1 MIKFEHVEVTGWK
14 AAIRGMRNP
23 KESWDRGDSF
33 ICPNG
38 GGAMVMNVLS
48 IEELVKIAGTI
59 AAILL

>member
-23 KESWDRGDSF
+23 KESWD
-33 ICPNG
+33 G